1 METPLAKVRL
11 AVVALVPDPLRMMV
25 TPLASTKVLELPAPL
40 RPLTVATLSITPPW
54 RVPPPRVMALLKV
67 RVAVLP
73 TAMVYV
79 SEELTVMVPVAEAE
93 ELSVTSAA

>member
-11 AVVALVPDPLRMMV
+11 AVVALVPEPRRMMV
-25 TPLASTKVLELPAPL
+25 TPLASTKVLDVPAPL
-40 RPLTVATLSITPPW
+40 RPLTVATLSITPPR

-73 TAMVYV
+73 TEMV
-79 SEELTVMVPVAEAE
+79 
-93 ELSVTSAA
+93 